1 MSFETMPDAARDP
14 LLHWLYQEQK
24 KHLENP
30 AVKSYM
36 DNADLIR
43 RLEKSNSQLS
53 LEFQEEKPKLKK
65 NGSARI
71 VRYKDIQ
78 KNIISVLGA
87 LNESEPGRYDY
98 LESITDEVAVLYQV
112 SGKKTIAHLKTCVQA
127 FLNKKH
133 PSVERNEDIK
143 GKKIYRLTPSK

>member
-1 MSFETMPDAARDP
+1 MSFESMPDAAREP

-30 AVKSYM
+30 AVKNYM

-43 RLEKSNSQLS
+43 RLEKNNPQLS
-53 LEFQEEKPKLKK
+53 LSFQEEKPKLKK

-71 VRYKDIQ
+71 VRYKDIN
-78 KNIISVLGA
+78 KNVISVLVN
-87 LNESEPGRYDY
+87 LNDVDTGRWDY
-98 LESITDEVAVLYQV
+98 LDTITDQVAELYQV

-127 FLNKKH
+127 FLNKKN
-133 PSVERNEDIK
+133 PQIEINADANNKR
-143 GKKIYRLTPSK
+143 IYRLTPSK